1 MDCSH
6 INNLLFD
13 RNSGHTRIERL
24 GKKDI
29 KRLEVQSRQAN
40 LKFLGL
46 HEPGPRHNR
55 TDVYKIVDTLNYFS
69 SNTTWRHIDIENV
82 HSLGRAPKHSQQRG
96 YHQHER
102 PRPLIVTFCHID
114 DKLSILRDRYLG
126 ERLRRINIRVTTDL
140 TPRQREQLQRYKQQ
154 GIVAY
159 YRNGRLYVENGGAIE
174 MAGCRQRALK
184 GIFLR
189 KQERPKVHRSQNQR
203 QRLL

>member
-102 PRPLIVTFCHID
+102 PRPLIVTFSHRD
-114 DKLSILRDRYLG
+114 DKISILRDRDLR
-126 ERLRRINIRVTTDL
+126 ERLRRDYIRATTAV
-140 TPRQREQLQRYKQQ
+140 TPRQRQPLQRYEQR

-159 YRNGRLYVENGGAIE
+159 YKNGRLHVETGRTIE
-174 MAGCRQRALK
+174 MAGCT
-184 GIFLR
+184 
-189 KQERPKVHRSQNQR
+189 
-203 QRLL
+203 